1 MRVRGSRLVFGL
13 AGVAVLVSGSAV
25 LYARQQAAGSVLPGK
40 FLVMNKTMAESLPVT
55 LMATDPKFPTLAVA
69 VTTAPEAELGDR
81 TLTRLAAT
89 LSPRRTWEYSVIA
102 IPDADPT
109 PRLNIAGRDGWE
121 LVSVTPAAKGNTYL
135 LKRQGR

>member
-1 MRVRGSRLVFGL
+1 MNMRKMTLVLGL
-13 AGVAVLVSGSAV
+13 AAVAVLVGGSAV

-40 FLVMNKTMAESLPVT
+40 FLVMNKTLAESLPVT

-81 TLTRLAAT
+81 TLTRLAAS
-89 LSPRRTWEYSVIA
+89 LSQRRAWEYSVIA

-121 LVSVTPAAKGNTYL
+121 LVSVTPAAKGSTYL
-135 LKRQGR
+135 MKRQGR